1 MKGKENTVFAG
12 ENTLGIILHT
22 EITEELREEGYV
34 RELIS
39 KIQNTRKE
47 SGFEVVDRIKVYVNS
62 DEELKQIITKFE
74 EQIKESTLANE
85 IVFEEKEQMQ
95 EIKVND
101 KKIDLLLEKM

>member
-1 MKGKENTVFAG
+1 MTS
-12 ENTLGIILHT
+12 
-22 EITEELREEGYV
+22 EELREEGYV

>member
-1 MKGKENTVFAG
+1 MTS
-12 ENTLGIILHT
+12 
-22 EITEELREEGYV
+22 EELREEGYV

-39 KIQNTRKE
+39 QIQNTRKE
-47 SGFEVVDRIKVYVNS
+47 SGCEVVDRIKVYVNS

-85 IVFEEKEQMQ
+85 IVFEEKEKMQ